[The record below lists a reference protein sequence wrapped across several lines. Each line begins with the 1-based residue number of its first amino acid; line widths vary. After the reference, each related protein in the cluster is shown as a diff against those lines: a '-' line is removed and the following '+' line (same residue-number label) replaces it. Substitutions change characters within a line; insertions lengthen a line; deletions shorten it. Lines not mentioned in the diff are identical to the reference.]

1 MEIGRVRRALVVT
14 DEASRHPFRMSLP
27 PYVCRGEAA
36 AVVPA
41 RKTSR
46 FNLEDLKLFLMAYSA
61 CLLAVTTFIG

>member
-1 MEIGRVRRALVVT
+1 MRRALVVT

-27 PYVCRGEAA
+27 PYVCRGAA